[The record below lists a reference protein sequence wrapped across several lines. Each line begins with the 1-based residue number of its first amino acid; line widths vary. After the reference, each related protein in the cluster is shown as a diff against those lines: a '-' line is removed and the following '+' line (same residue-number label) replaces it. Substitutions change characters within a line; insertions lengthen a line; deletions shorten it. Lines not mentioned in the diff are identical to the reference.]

1 MGRAVLGSKGR
12 SGLAHILDVARKSD
26 RAFGAWVQTVTV
38 ERFPG
43 GAAVRSEGVGVVGEH
58 NLLTVTRLHQGS
70 V

>member
-12 SGLAHILDVARKSD
+12 SGLAHILDVARKSHG
-26 RAFGAWVQTVTV
+26 AFGVWVQSFTV

-43 GAAVRSEGVGVVGEH
+43 GAAVRGDGVGVVSGH
-58 NLLTVTRLHQGS
+58 NSLTVTRLHRGS